1 MWLVTRTTTLSHF
14 PAASPRPALSK
25 NRSWAGMNTV
35 PCDTSTGY
43 GCITFNETS
52 LETRSRLYRRSYYA
66 AISYT

>member
-1 MWLVTRTTTLSHF
+1 
-14 PAASPRPALSK
+14 
-25 NRSWAGMNTV
+25 MNTV

-43 GCITFNETS
+43 GCVTFNETS

>member
-1 MWLVTRTTTLSHF
+1 MWLVTRTTLSH
-14 PAASPRPALSK
+14 SPLQSLTK

-52 LETRSRLYRRSYYA
+52 LETRSRFYRRSYYA